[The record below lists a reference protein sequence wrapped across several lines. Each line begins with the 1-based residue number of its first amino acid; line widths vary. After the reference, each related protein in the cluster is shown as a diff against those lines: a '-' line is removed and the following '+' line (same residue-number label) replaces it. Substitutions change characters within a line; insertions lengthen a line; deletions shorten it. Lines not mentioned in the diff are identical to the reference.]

1 MLQCPMVLVGLL
13 PQMDAYHLAQDC
25 YTPKREILSVYD
37 RKVSRSLMLNLFSS
51 HSLSALNLSLPCW
64 SCCWIPSL
72 LWQRF
77 AVGRF
82 WFLQSSKL
90 WYFFFMTDSHASVRL
105 IVASISLQTG
115 TQPPAQPSKCLKC
128 LSEQW
133 GCWRRS
139 RFVELVLCWKHHW
152 WWWGFHIH
160 WKSEERRYNGQ
171 VFWTR

>member
-1 MLQCPMVLVGLL
+1 MV
-13 PQMDAYHLAQDC
+13 PQS
-25 YTPKREILSVYD
+25 SVLF
-37 RKVSRSLMLNLFSS
+37 RSSMSPTIPIGPSR
-51 HSLSALNLSLPCW
+51 HSFPLTA
-64 SCCWIPSL
+64 SL
-72 LWQRF
+72 LWTWACLVE
-77 AVGRF
+77 AVAESHRSCGKDLLLEDF
-82 WFLQSSKL
+82 DSYSLQS
-90 WYFFFMTDSHASVRL
+90 FDIFFMTDSHASVRL